1 MSVRNIIENFS
12 YTICINK
19 LEDIFNQSIKDD
31 YAISVDGMG
40 YEARMVYGIK
50 IIKDLT
56 TKNIE
61 ILNTTQGGDY
71 YKSLNEYEIDIFL
84 EKGWRQGVYMLS
96 LSNYRLK
103 LDLIEIKIHK
113 EINGRSSIKQI
124 KSLKTQREKILSK
137 YTEINNKL
145 NIINYGSSKKNKN
158 KVGI

>member
-1 MSVRNIIENFS
+1 MKLK
-12 YTICINK
+12 YK
-19 LEDIFNQSIKDD
+19 LEDIFNQSVKDD

-56 TKNIE
+56 TENIE

-71 YKSLNEYEIDIFL
+71 YKSLNEYEVDIFL

-113 EINGRSSIKQI
+113 EINGRSSVKQI
-124 KSLKTQREKILSK
+124 KTLKSQRERILSK

-158 KVGI
+158 KIGI

>member
-1 MSVRNIIENFS
+1 MKHN
-12 YTICINK
+12 
-19 LEDIFNQSIKDD
+19 LEDIFDQSMKDD
-31 YAISVDGMG
+31 YAISVDGIG

-50 IIKDLT
+50 IIKDLK

-71 YKSLNEYEIDIFL
+71 YKSLNEYDVDIFL

-113 EINGRSSIKQI
+113 EINGRSSVKQI
-124 KSLKTQREKILSK
+124 KSLKSQRDRILSK
-137 YTEINNKL
+137 YTQINNKL

-158 KVGI
+158 KIGI

>member
-1 MSVRNIIENFS
+1 MKLK
-12 YTICINK
+12 YK
-19 LEDIFNQSIKDD
+19 LEDIFNQAIKDD

-71 YKSLNEYEIDIFL
+71 YKSLNEYEVDIFL

-113 EINGRSSIKQI
+113 EINGRSSVKQI
-124 KSLKTQREKILSK
+124 KTLKSQRERILSK

-158 KVGI
+158 KIGI